1 MANENITVTVKFF
14 ATLREYGPV
23 KTEIEVP
30 KRSTVKSIIKKYKIP
45 KEVGRLIVLINR
57 RRSAENSILNDGDL
71 VAIFPLIGGG

>member
-1 MANENITVTVKFF
+1 
-14 ATLREYGPV
+14 LREYGPA
-23 KTEIEVP
+23 KSEIDLP
-30 KRSTVKSIIKKYKIP
+30 KDSTVKLIVEKYNIP